1 MEVALELPMQHQ
13 NNLSVWLDGT
23 RLAETAREQGLY
35 HTVTTPQKITLQ
47 VGWNQLFL
55 RAYALG
61 YDLHFGA
68 VLKADAGQLWRLRLS
83 ATPPEMQPPGL
94 NKSLQP
100 HRKRLLDH
108 GGATPALGDDTLRD
122 RRVLMMRSSPDGRRP
137 PLGTLGLHERRLEPE
152 RPQEPDSVGVSHR
165 AG

>member
-1 MEVALELPMQHQ
+1 M
-13 NNLSVWLDGT
+13 NS
-23 RLAETAREQGLY
+23 
-35 HTVTTPQKITLQ
+35 PQKITLQ

-83 ATPPEMQPPGL
+83 ATPPEMQPPEL
-94 NKSLQP
+94 DKSLQP